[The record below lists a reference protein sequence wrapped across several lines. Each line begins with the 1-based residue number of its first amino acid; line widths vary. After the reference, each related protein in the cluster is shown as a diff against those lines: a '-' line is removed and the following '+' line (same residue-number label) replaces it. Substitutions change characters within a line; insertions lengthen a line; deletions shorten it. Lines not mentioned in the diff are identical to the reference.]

1 MADLELHAGDAVF
14 NIDTVGGGMRA
25 LRVRDWQLLD
35 GYGTGQRHSGRRG
48 HILAPWPS
56 RILDGRYEWAGTRH
70 ELPITDVRHRS
81 ATHGLVD
88 MVDWSVDQHEQ
99 QAAELSVRVP
109 RLAGYPFDV
118 TVRVRYRLETDSL
131 TVVLSAQNDGA
142 EAAPFGVGMHPYFRC
157 GAGADHT
164 ELSLPV
170 RSRLILDDDL
180 VPTGAFEEFHG
191 QVGLIGERVLDAALR
206 VDPVEDSDPGEAPTA
221 TVAGPAGSLQLTL
234 GPSFRWLVI
243 FTGDTL
249 PEPDRRR
256 SVAVEP
262 LTCPPNAFATG
273 SDVITLR
280 PGLPWTD
287 HWTLHWTPR

>member
-1 MADLELHAGDAVF
+1 M
-14 NIDTVGGGMRA
+14 
-25 LRVRDWQLLD
+25 
-35 GYGTGQRHSGRRG
+35 
-48 HILAPWPS
+48 
-56 RILDGRYEWAGTRH
+56 
-70 ELPITDVRHRS
+70 
-81 ATHGLVD
+81 
-88 MVDWSVDQHEQ
+88 
-99 QAAELSVRVP
+99 RVP

-118 TVRVRYRLETDSL
+118 TVRVRYRLETDTL
-131 TVVLSAQNDGA
+131 AVVLSAENEGA

-164 ELSLPV
+164 ELRLPV

-180 VPTGAFEEFHG
+180 VPTGAFEGFHG
-191 QVGLIGERVLDAALR
+191 PVGLIGARVLDAALR
-206 VDPVEDSDPGEAPTA
+206 VDPVEDGDPGRAPTA
-221 TVAGPAGSLQLTL
+221 TVAGPAGSVHLTL
-234 GPSFRWLVI
+234 GPGFRWLVI

-280 PGLPWTD
+280 PGLPWND
-287 HWTLHWTPR
+287 HWRLHWTPP